1 MVVIVRQRGDR
12 SRASGYA
19 WISAN
24 PTDSEEMIDVADTQE
39 HRLQIEDSGFK
50 LVVPPWFQLRRGRR
64 SRILGGSRQERQRAH
79 NETKRLSEG
88 VLGKD

>member
-24 PTDSEEMIDVADTQE
+24 PTDSEEMIAVADTRE

-50 LVVPPWFQLRRGRR
+50 PAVPPWFSAAARPTKQDSGWVQARG
-64 SRILGGSRQERQRAH
+64 
-79 NETKRLSEG
+79 
-88 VLGKD
+88 V